1 VSRKN
6 YILIAKVIAAL
17 PNKVQAAEA
26 FATALAAENS
36 SFNKALF
43 LKACGV

>member
-1 VSRKN
+1 MSRKD
-6 YILIAKVIAAL
+6 YILIAKVIAGL
-17 PNKVQAAEA
+17 PNKAQAAEA

-43 LKACGV
+43 MKACGV